1 MSKGVDING
10 DKVIN
15 MTDVIILASVL
26 NIAKGNSE
34 YVEAYDLNSDGAI
47 NMSDLVII
55 AAKFNT
61 MVSD

>member
-1 MSKGVDING
+1 
-10 DKVIN
+10 